1 MDGGV
6 KRLYGH
12 LAPANSPAMG
22 VVGIDGEFRS
32 LPGGTILSDEVG
44 RLTGM
49 FKDKAT
55 ALRGF
60 LYGEDEP
67 FRFLTS
73 NHLFYFSVSLD

>member
-1 MDGGV
+1 
-6 KRLYGH
+6 
-12 LAPANSPAMG
+12 MG

-67 FRFLTS
+67 FSISDFQSPFLFFRFFGLE
-73 NHLFYFSVSLD
+73 NINIRIR